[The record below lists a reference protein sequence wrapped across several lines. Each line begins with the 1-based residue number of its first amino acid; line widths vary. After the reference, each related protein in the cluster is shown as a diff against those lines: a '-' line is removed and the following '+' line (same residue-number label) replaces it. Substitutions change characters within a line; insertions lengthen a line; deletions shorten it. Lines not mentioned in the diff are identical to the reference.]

1 MLRTIALFAVAF
13 CVNGTASAE
22 DYSAKL
28 VGTWKL
34 TKSEKLPAGAVTT
47 WIFNKEG
54 TASTTLVLKGGQE
67 QIFAHRWRIEG
78 DQLIIT
84 TKTGTAESTATGKIV
99 KLTDKLLQVKDTM
112 GADEEF
118 TRLK

>member
-54 TASTTLVLKGGQE
+54 TASTTLVLNGGKE
-67 QIFAHRWRIEG
+67 QVFAHKWNVKG
-78 DQLIIT
+78 DKLSISKQAAPETYDTGIIMKLTVT
-84 TKTGTAESTATGKIV
+84 TLIV
-99 KLTDKLLQVKDTM
+99 KDAA
-112 GADEEF
+112 GNEETF